1 MRSIML
7 GRRRFYTFLFYTF
20 LLARSSLA
28 RRSRERSERL
38 AKPGKIAG
46 MITWLLSF
54 AVLQGSAPN
63 PACTTLA
70 AAQVTSLIGAAKT
83 IPVSAA
89 PGGSTCMFQ
98 AGDKIITVL
107 VVNNE
112 SADAATRLFDSK
124 KRIASG
130 NDIAGWPVPAYSGHQ
145 PPAAVI
151 VGFLKGTTFT
161 EVKLVDSTKYPE
173 GLETRL
179 KAVVKETVARK

>member
-1 MRSIML
+1 
-7 GRRRFYTFLFYTF
+7 
-20 LLARSSLA
+20 
-28 RRSRERSERL
+28 
-38 AKPGKIAG
+38 

-54 AVLQGSAPN
+54 AIVQGSAPN
-63 PACTTLA
+63 PACTALN

-83 IPVSAA
+83 IPISAA

-107 VVNNE
+107 IVNNE
-112 SADAATRLFDSK
+112 SAEAATRMFDSK

-130 NDIAGWPVPAYSGHQ
+130 SDVTGWPVPAYSGHQ

-151 VGFLKGTTFT
+151 VGFLKGTILT

-179 KAVVKETVARK
+179 KAVVKEIAARK